1 MTAILERRE
10 SESLWGRFCNCK
22 DKTEE
27 HLGFTRQ
34 RDKKRLV
41 GLLEKEKTLL
51 LLFSFH

>member
-1 MTAILERRE
+1 MKGEEEKQNKTQH
-10 SESLWGRFCNCK
+10 K